1 MEVGGKL
8 NVNGPSGS
16 AHKETCVASHK
27 AGEHEDLISAT
38 VNELCECIDL
48 KYKV

>member
-38 VNELCECIDL
+38 AKELCKGIDTR
-48 KYKV
+48 